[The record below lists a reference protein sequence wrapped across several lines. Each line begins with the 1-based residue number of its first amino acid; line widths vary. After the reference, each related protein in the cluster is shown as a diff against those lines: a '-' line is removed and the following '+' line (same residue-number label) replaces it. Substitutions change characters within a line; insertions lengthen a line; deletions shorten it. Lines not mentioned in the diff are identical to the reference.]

1 MYKNS
6 ELELLKNN
14 QKRLA
19 STELDEVIKAIDLYY
34 NDFNNNCARFTTNYI
49 TTMTNLFNQFSI
61 CNLISTA
68 YGGNLRLMPTASEDI
83 KKIIETTKNYLEKI
97 NELQY
102 LSFLS
107 EEKRN
112 VIFVGPNGCGKTT
125 LLRHL
130 IGLTGEQDIAYYQAD
145 RLLLIDKSYNP
156 ERDDKQFQITL
167 SQTYHS
173 ATDVNTSN
181 QGYYINKQ
189 LNQIITLFEKKR
201 SSELEHYFDGK
212 LSKESCKTEFILRAW
227 NNLIKDR
234 ELYCD
239 GTLKVKTL
247 EGMEYEIKHL
257 SSGEKNIFYFLAS
270 IILQD
275 GKKYYFIDEQKIIL
289 ILLLYHNYGIL

>member
-6 ELELLKNN
+6 ELELLKSN

-19 STELDEVIKAIDLYY
+19 SIELDELIKAIDLYY
-34 NDFNNNCARFTTNYI
+34 SAFNKDCAHFTTNYI
-49 TTMTNLFNQFSI
+49 TTMTNLFNQFSVR
-61 CNLISTA
+61 NLISVA
-68 YGGNLRLMPTASEDI
+68 YGGNLHLMPTATEDI
-83 KKIIETTKNYLEKI
+83 KKIIDTTKNYLEKI
-97 NELQY
+97 NELHY

-156 ERDDKQFQITL
+156 ERDDKQFQHTL
-167 SQTYHS
+167 SQTYQS
-173 ATDVNTSN
+173 ATNVNTSD

-189 LNQIITLFEKKR
+189 LNQIIALFEKKR
-201 SSELEHYFDGK
+201 SSELEHCFAGK
-212 LSKESCKTEFILRAW
+212 LTKEACKTEFILKSW
-227 NNLIKDR
+227 NSLIKDR

-239 GTLKVKTL
+239 GTLKVRTL
-247 EGMEYEIKHL
+247 DGKDYEIKHL

-275 GKKYYFIDEQKIIL
+275 EKK
-289 ILLLYHNYGIL
+289 